1 MDWLYGKYVLKGLRR
16 RVLNLRNLAD
26 SPNYSVTKP
35 DQIML
40 MLRYREIF
48 QAYRSVL
55 GFRDVGFRAFS
66 QTDEDGIL
74 LYLLSLTGMP
84 TRKCIE
90 ICAGDGI
97 ECNTA
102 NLLVNHGYDGL
113 LVDGIKE
120 NVEFGSR
127 FYRELRDTVVWPPI
141 FMHQWVKTNN
151 VNSLIRDAGFE
162 GEVDVFSLDMD
173 GVDYWIWKAI
183 KQVSPRIV
191 VLEYYDLWGSERAV
205 TVPYSDQFNAV
216 WFEGYPG
223 YAGASL
229 PAFVKLGRQKD
240 YRLVGCNQYGYNAF
254 FLRNDVGM
262 AVFPE
267 VPVEQ
272 CLAHPKNQHRRKER
286 LEKAMRFPWVEV

>member
-1 MDWLYGKYVLKGLRR
+1 MDWLYGKYVLRRFRHRGLS
-16 RVLNLRNLAD
+16 LRGLAD

-40 MLRYREIF
+40 MLRYRELFHAQRDIL
-48 QAYRSVL
+48 S
-55 GFRDVGFRAFS
+55 FREIGFRAFS

-90 ICAGDGI
+90 ICAGEGV

-102 NLLVNHGYDGL
+102 NLLVNHGYHGL
-113 LVDGIKE
+113 LVDGIEE

-127 FYRELRDTVVWPPI
+127 YYRELRDTTVWPPI
-141 FMHQWVKTNN
+141 FLHKWVKTSN
-151 VNSLIRDAGFE
+151 VNSLILDAGFE
-162 GEVDVFSLDMD
+162 GEIDVLSLDVD
-173 GVDYWIWKAI
+173 GVDYWIWKEI
-183 KQVSPRIV
+183 TEVRPRIV
-191 VLEYYDLWGSERAV
+191 VLEYYDLWGAERAV

-229 PAFVKLGRQKD
+229 PAFVKLGRQKG

-254 FLRNDVGM
+254 FLRNDVGVD
-262 AVFPE
+262 VFPE
-267 VPVEQ
+267 VAVEQ
-272 CLAHPKNQHRRKER
+272 CLVHPKNHYRRKER
-286 LEKAMRFPWVEV
+286 LDKALKFPWVEV